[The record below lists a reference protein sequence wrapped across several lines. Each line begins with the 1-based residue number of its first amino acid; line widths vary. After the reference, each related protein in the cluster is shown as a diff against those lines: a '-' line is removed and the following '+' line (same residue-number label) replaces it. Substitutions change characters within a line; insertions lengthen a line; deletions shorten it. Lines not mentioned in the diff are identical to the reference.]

1 MSGDHHDPGWNFP
14 LAGER
19 TALRTAPVLYT
30 SAGDLGTLRQRL
42 LDAAKG
48 RKGDAWKTI
57 RKAALGERLLSLHD
71 GPQDPT
77 APITLGVDE
86 YLSKSVIWAIA
97 ADPTLRDVPPAEIA
111 QAFAPSLA
119 ILRADA
125 LEAKRP
131 NPDLW
136 TPEHFA
142 QKWIQATEKARAKDA
157 ASDDFIAKIT
167 ALTKANAERETPAVV
182 QIADR
187 FFVLDDRDP
196 EHVNYLPT
204 KGVSLR
210 ELCRNVWPQ
219 SETQRA
225 NILDIESESK
235 RRAMLTSEIVE
246 TYGKAVQTLAYEYA
260 AESPYLDDLTL
271 VLPTRQRPDSKESAI
286 EGVEDPGVRQWLAT
300 LDPTD
305 GILDWLAFAHPRHC
319 ARSSPALALMG
330 ASHIGKSL
338 LAHALA
344 LAVGMPRATDLARA
358 FGQFA
363 NPLTFGPILFADEG
377 IPRHRMTQVPLTE
390 ELRKLITDSHHLIEG
405 KGSDT
410 PIHLRGAV
418 RVILAA
424 NPRERLFPGG
434 TYSAHDV
441 AALMR
446 RLYVLTFEDETQARE
461 AKAAQEVLGKGEGD
475 IERLRRV
482 ARHIVWIQE
491 TRKISGPPSPQ
502 SSGLDRDLRRGSDVA
517 KAAIEAIEASTPSDW
532 IGVKDRFLWVQ
543 PGALSMR
550 CATTPQALARALGA
564 YVIEASAQRRTNP
577 LTGAADA
584 ARTRWTGL
592 DLELLRTDG
601 VQV

>member
-1 MSGDHHDPGWNFP
+1 VSGDHHDPGWNFP

-19 TALRTAPVLYT
+19 SAVRTAPVLYT
-30 SAGDLGTLRQRL
+30 PVGDLGTLRQRL

-48 RKGDAWKTI
+48 KRGDAWKTI
-57 RKAALGERLLSLHD
+57 RKAAMGERLLSLHD
-71 GPQDPT
+71 GPQDPS
-77 APITLGVDE
+77 APVALGVDE
-86 YLSKSVIWAIA
+86 YLSKQVIWTLA

-136 TPEHFA
+136 TPEHFSA
-142 QKWIQATEKARAKDA
+142 KWIQATEKSRAKEA

-196 EHVNYLPT
+196 ECVTYLPT

-219 SETQRA
+219 SETMRA
-225 NILDIESESK
+225 NVLDIEGESK
-235 RRAMLTSEIVE
+235 RRPMATAEIVE
-246 TYGKAVQTLAYEYA
+246 TYGRAVQTLAYEFA
-260 AESPYLDDLTL
+260 AEAPYLDDLTL
-271 VLPTRQRPDSKESAI
+271 VLPTRQRPGSKADAI
-286 EGVEDPGVRQWLAT
+286 EGVEDREVAQWLAT

-305 GILDWLAFAHPRHC
+305 GILDWIAFAHPRHC

-363 NPLTFGPILFADEG
+363 SALTFGPILFADEG

-390 ELRKLITDSHHLIEG
+390 EVRKLITDSHHLIEG

-418 RVILAA
+418 RVVLAA
-424 NPRERLFPGG
+424 NSRERLFPG
-434 TYSAHDV
+434 TYNAHDV

-446 RLYVLTFEDETQARE
+446 RLYVLSFEDEAQAAE
-461 AKAAQEVLGKGEGD
+461 AKAAQERLGHGEGD

-491 TRKISGPPSPQ
+491 TRKISGPPAPQ

-517 KAAIEAIEASTPSDW
+517 KAAIEAMEAGIPADW
-532 IGVKDRFLWVQ
+532 IGVKDRVLWVQ
-543 PGALSMR
+543 PGTLSMR

-564 YVIEASAQRRTNP
+564 YTVETSKQHRTNP
-577 LTGAADA
+577 LTGATDA

-592 DLELLRTDG
+592 NVELLRTDG